1 MDEVLIAG
9 GGIGGL
15 ATALAV
21 LRAGKRPVVLERV
34 AEQAAVGS
42 GLSLWPNAIRAL
54 DVLGV
59 GAEVRARAVADA
71 SGGIRDA
78 AGRPLLRVDAAAL
91 RERFGEPIVV
101 HRAEL
106 MAILRDAL
114 PDGVLRSGVGV
125 TAAEESGR
133 VVTTVGERHAELV
146 VGADGIRSV
155 VRRAV
160 AGEVEPR
167 YAGYTAWRTVVTPS
181 EPVTEFG
188 ETWGRGQR
196 FGFAPLADGRVYCFA
211 TANAP
216 AAASGSGVGNGVAG
230 VRGGAEGHDDVAASF
245 VRMND
250 ELAELRE
257 RFAHWHAPIPA
268 LLEAA
273 DPAAVLRH
281 DIYDLP
287 ALPRFTA
294 GRIALVGDAAHAM
307 TPDLGQGACQALE
320 DAATLGAVLA
330 TDADLRRYDALRRP
344 RTQRI
349 AARARSMGRAG
360 QLSARPLV
368 ALRDAVMRRTPAS
381 AQLAAMAS
389 LLDWAPEEFAPTA

>member
-34 AEQAAVGS
+34 PEQAVVGS

-54 DVLGV
+54 DALGV
-59 GAEVRARAVADA
+59 GAEVRARAVSDA
-71 SGGIRDA
+71 NGGIRDA
-78 AGRPLLRVDAAAL
+78 AGRLLLAADAAAL

-106 MAILRDAL
+106 VAILRDAL
-114 PDGVLRSGVGV
+114 PDGVVHTGIGV
-125 TAAEESGR
+125 TAADESGR
-133 VVTTVGERHAELV
+133 VVTTARERHAELV

-196 FGFAPLADGRVYCFA
+196 FGFAPLAGGRVYCFA

-216 AAASGSGVGNGVAG
+216 AGAPD
-230 VRGGAEGHDDVAASF
+230 GG
-245 VRMND
+245 
-250 ELAELRE
+250 LAELRE
-257 RFAHWHAPIPA
+257 RFADWHAPIPM
-268 LLEAA
+268 LLAAA

-320 DAATLGAVLA
+320 DAVTLGAILA
-330 TDADLRRYDALRRP
+330 GDGDLCRYDAARRP

-349 AARARSMGRAG
+349 AARARRMGQAG

-368 ALRDAVMRRTPAS
+368 ALRNAVMRRTPAS
-381 AQLAAMAS
+381 AQLGALAAV
-389 LLDWAPEEFAPTA
+389 LDWAPEESAPIM

>member
-21 LRAGKRPVVLERV
+21 LRAGKWPVVLERA
-34 AEQAAVGS
+34 AEQAVVGS

-54 DVLGV
+54 DALGV
-59 GAEVRARAVADA
+59 GAQVRARAVPDA

-78 AGRPLLRVDAAAL
+78 AGRPLLRVDARVL
-91 RERFGEPIVV
+91 KERFGEPIVV

-106 MAILRDAL
+106 MAILREAL
-114 PDGVLRSGVGV
+114 PAGVLRTGVGV
-125 TAAEESGR
+125 AAADESGR
-133 VVTTVGERHAELV
+133 VVTTAGERSAELV

-167 YAGYTAWRTVVTPS
+167 YAGYTAWRAVVTPS
-181 EPVTEFG
+181 VPVTEFG
-188 ETWGRGQR
+188 ESWGRGQR
-196 FGFAPLADGRVYCFA
+196 FGFAALAGGRVYCFA

-216 AAASGSGVGNGVAG
+216 AAAPD
-230 VRGGAEGHDDVAASF
+230 GG
-245 VRMND
+245 
-250 ELAELRE
+250 LAELRE
-257 RFAHWHAPIPA
+257 RFADWHDPIPA
-268 LLEAA
+268 LLAAA
-273 DPAAVLRH
+273 DPAELLRH

-320 DAATLGAVLA
+320 DAVTLGAVLA
-330 TDADLRRYDALRRP
+330 GDGDLRRYDALRRP

-349 AARARSMGRAG
+349 GTGARRMGQAG

-368 ALRDAVMRRTPAS
+368 ALRNAVMRRTPAS
-381 AQLAAMAS
+381 AQLGAMAE
-389 LLDWAPEEFAPTA
+389 LLDWAPTEPTPIM